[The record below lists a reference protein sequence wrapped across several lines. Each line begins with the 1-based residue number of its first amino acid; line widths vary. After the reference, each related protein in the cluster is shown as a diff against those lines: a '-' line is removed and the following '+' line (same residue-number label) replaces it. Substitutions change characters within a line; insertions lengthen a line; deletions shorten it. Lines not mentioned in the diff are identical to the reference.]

1 MLSPTEFENLYK
13 TIKNSSS
20 MPVWFATNYKT
31 IVSKNITIQ
40 DWNRLY
46 DYLKI
51 LATGNQTVLK
61 TLDYLSEQT
70 MSVISEVLLEI
81 SNRMAADRA
90 IQSQIYLMSE
100 RQNGFEEALSHLRNS
115 FLGYVDSQEEL
126 SVDAKAGEFYITNSI
141 LALVY
146 PDVTVG
152 VPKNA
157 IILASKDAPDK
168 NIRDDWI
175 IIKSD
180 SVNDI
185 ESLKTSLQNHITDY
199 ENPHRVS
206 LTQAN
211 GEVVDDSTFQALLE
225 DLN

>member
-1 MLSPTEFENLYK
+1 M
-13 TIKNSSS
+13 
-20 MPVWFATNYKT
+20 V
-31 IVSKNITIQ
+31 
-40 DWNRLY
+40 
-46 DYLKI
+46 
-51 LATGNQTVLK
+51 
-61 TLDYLSEQT
+61 
-70 MSVISEVLLEI
+70 
-81 SNRMAADRA
+81 
-90 IQSQIYLMSE
+90 
-100 RQNGFEEALSHLRNS
+100 RNS

-126 SVDAKAGEFYITNSI
+126 SADAKAGEFYITNNV

-180 SVNDI
+180 SVGDI

>member
-51 LATGNQTVLK
+51 LAMGNQTVLN
-61 TLDYLSEQT
+61 TLDYLSKQT
-70 MSVISEVLLEI
+70 VSVISEVLLEI

-90 IQSQIYLMSE
+90 IQSQIYLMNE
-100 RQNGFEEALSHLRNS
+100 RQDGFEEALSHLRNS
-115 FLGYVDSQEEL
+115 FLGYVSSQEEL
-126 SVDAKAGEFYITNSI
+126 SANIKAGEFYITNDI
-141 LALVY
+141 LALTY
-146 PDVTVG
+146 PNVTIG
-152 VPKNA
+152 IPKNT

-168 NIRDDWI
+168 NVRDDWI

-180 SVNDI
+180 LVGDI
-185 ESLKTSLQNHITDY
+185 ESLKTSLQNHVTNY

-206 LTQAN
+206 LIQAN
-211 GEVVDDSTFQALLE
+211 GEVVNDSTFQDLLE